1 MNGHDKHS
9 GDLATVKNQLA
20 QILEEQRQTN
30 QLLLILIEAVAGDEA
45 EPEDDEAH
53 GGSYLS
59 GAPL

>member
-20 QILEEQRQTN
+20 QLLEEQRQTN
-30 QLLLILIEAVAGDEA
+30 QLLLILIEAVAGDGA
-45 EPEDDEAH
+45 EPGDDEAH

>member
-9 GDLATVKNQLA
+9 GDLTMVTNQLA
-20 QILEEQRQTN
+20 QLLEEQRQTN
-30 QLLLILIEAVAGDEA
+30 QLLLILIEAIEGDAA
-45 EPEDDEAH
+45 EPEDDEAQ